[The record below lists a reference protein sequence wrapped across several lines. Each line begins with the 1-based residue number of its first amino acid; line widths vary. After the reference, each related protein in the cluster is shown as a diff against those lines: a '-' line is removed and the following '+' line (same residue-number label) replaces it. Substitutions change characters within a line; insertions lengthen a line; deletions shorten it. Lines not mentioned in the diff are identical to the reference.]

1 MFAYSA
7 DQIRAA
13 EKALMAHEVAD
24 DEMMK
29 LAAAAVADTAL
40 DMLRAQSRRTPAHQ
54 ETPKQATGGR
64 DMQAPGAADVV
75 VAVGP
80 GGNGGD
86 GLFAATHLL
95 LAGYRVQAVPVSTRA
110 DGTPKVHPAAWQ
122 AFRAAGG
129 EQVSARELVAAA
141 KTAAA
146 ATTPGAATAPGPAT
160 APALI
165 IDAIAGL
172 SAGRGLS
179 GEIAEFFSAQR
190 RAGTDVLAIDVPTGV
205 HCDTGAT
212 APEITAAETT
222 AREATSTAASANQ
235 DAATCERRPGDSYV
249 RATVTISFGAGRLA
263 HAATPA
269 CGKVVIADLQLPQG
283 PRSFAEELAHQNSAE
298 SKVTEN
304 TNAGASSSNSTST
317 GFEQGTVEF
326 FQVPA
331 IATKVRASAS
341 GSAAEPPQAPG
352 APEFQHGTVGVG
364 SGPGNLEPQPAG
376 DKYSSGVVGLC
387 AGSAAYPGAGI
398 LSAAGAIAATPSMVR
413 VLGPAELTRDVVRV
427 HPEAVTHTSVHTAGR
442 VQALVVGPGRG
453 TDISAALELEYALRG
468 TQPLVL
474 DADAI
479 TLLAASAQLR
489 ELLRDRAGASPVL
502 LTPHDGEFQRLA
514 DSLPAPDQEAMTGS
528 TSGSSATTD
537 RLRTTRAL
545 AAQLNAWVL
554 RKGRI
559 TLIASPD
566 GRLVSVNTGS
576 SWAATPGSGDV
587 LSGILGAFLAEW
599 NAPAATPETKHNEE
613 AAQSGLADVFRR
625 AVVVHSWAAQLAAQT
640 EFGMAPTS
648 ASAIATAIPRALAY
662 FSRQ

>member
-13 EKALMAHEVAD
+13 EKALLAHEVAD

-40 DMLRAQSRRTPAHQ
+40 DMLRAQSSD
-54 ETPKQATGGR
+54 KV
-64 DMQAPGAADVV
+64 VV
-75 VAVGP
+75 VAGP

-95 LAGYRVQAVPVSTRA
+95 LAGYRVHAVPIATLA
-110 DGTPKVHPAAWQ
+110 DGSPKVHEAAWH

-129 EQVSARELVAAA
+129 EQLGTGELAELADSAQ
-141 KTAAA
+141 
-146 ATTPGAATAPGPAT
+146 

-172 SAGRGLS
+172 SAGRGLD
-179 GEIAEFFSAQR
+179 GAIAEFFHAQR
-190 RAGTDVLAIDVPTGV
+190 RLGTDALAVDVPTGV
-205 HCDTGAT
+205 HCDTGDT
-212 APEITAAETT
+212 APETA
-222 AREATSTAASANQ
+222 AREAPSTAANTDQ
-235 DAATCERRPGDSYV
+235 DAAPCERLPGDSYV

-263 HAATPA
+263 HAVAPA
-269 CGKVVIADLQLPQG
+269 CGKVVIADLRLPQG
-283 PRSFAEELAHQNSAE
+283 PRSFAEELAHQHCADINNAKHSSA
-298 SKVTEN
+298 S
-304 TNAGASSSNSTST
+304 ASS
-317 GFEQGTVEF
+317 EQGTVEF
-326 FQVPA
+326 FQVPT
-331 IATKVRASAS
+331 IATKAQASAS
-341 GSAAEPPQAPG
+341 GSTPESPQPPEL
-352 APEFQHGTVGVG
+352 PEFQHGTAGVG

-413 VLGPAELTRDVVRV
+413 VLGPAELTRDVVRA
-427 HPEAVTHTSVHTAGR
+427 HPEAVTHTSVRTAGR

-468 TQPLVL
+468 AQPLVL

-489 ELLRDRAGASPVL
+489 ELLRDRVSASPVL

-514 DSLPAPDQEAMTGS
+514 DALH
-528 TSGSSATTD
+528 TSDHDATTAIANGADDATD
-537 RLRTTRAL
+537 RLRETRNL

-587 LSGILGAFLAEW
+587 LSGILGAFLAQW
-599 NAPAATPETKHNEE
+599 SAQRSVPGNAPEVAADTEQNSAT
-613 AAQSGLADVFRR
+613 AAARAGLADVFRR

>member
-13 EKALMAHEVAD
+13 EKALLAHEVAD

-54 ETPKQATGGR
+54 ETPKQTTGGR
-64 DMQAPGAADVV
+64 DMQAPWAADVV

-179 GEIAEFFSAQR
+179 GELAEFFSAQR

-212 APEITAAETT
+212 APEITAAET
-222 AREATSTAASANQ
+222 SISQ
-235 DAATCERRPGDSYV
+235 PGDSYV
-249 RATVTISFGAGRLA
+249 HATVTISFGAGRLA

-298 SKVTEN
+298 N
-304 TNAGASSSNSTST
+304 TSS
-317 GFEQGTVEF
+317 GFKQGTVEF

-331 IATKVRASAS
+331 IATKARASAS
-341 GSAAEPPQAPG
+341 GSATEPPQAPG
-352 APEFQHGTVGVG
+352 MPEFQHRTVGVG

-413 VLGPAELTRDVVRV
+413 VLGPAELTRDVVRA
-427 HPEAVTHTSVHTAGR
+427 HPEAVTHTSVRTAGR

-489 ELLRDRAGASPVL
+489 KLLRDRANTSPVL

-514 DSLPAPDQEAMTGS
+514 DALQ
-528 TSGSSATTD
+528 TSNQDATTTSANGANGADDATD

-599 NAPAATPETKHNEE
+599 NAPAAKHNEE

>member
-13 EKALMAHEVAD
+13 EKALLAHEVAD

-54 ETPKQATGGR
+54 ETAKQATGGR
-64 DMQAPGAADVV
+64 DMQAPGTADVV

-95 LAGYRVQAVPVSTRA
+95 LAGYRVQAVPVATRA
-110 DGTPKVHPAAWQ
+110 DGSPKVHSAAWQ
-122 AFRAAGG
+122 AFCAAGG
-129 EQVSARELVAAA
+129 EQVSASELAASA
-141 KTAAA
+141 QS
-146 ATTPGAATAPGPAT
+146 
-160 APALI
+160 PALI

-172 SAGRGLS
+172 SAGRGLD
-179 GEIAEFFSAQR
+179 GELAEFFSAQR
-190 RAGTDVLAIDVPTGV
+190 RAGTEVLAIDVPTGV
-205 HCDTGAT
+205 HCDAGAT
-212 APEITAAETT
+212 APETT
-222 AREATSTAASANQ
+222 APETPSTDESTDQGAP
-235 DAATCERRPGDSYV
+235 TGERRPGDSYV

-263 HAATPA
+263 HAVAPA
-269 CGKVVIADLQLPQG
+269 CGKVVIADLRLPQG
-283 PRSFAEELAHQNSAE
+283 PRSFAEELAHQHCADINNGENSSA
-298 SKVTEN
+298 
-304 TNAGASSSNSTST
+304 STSS
-317 GFEQGTVEF
+317 EQGSVEF
-326 FQVPA
+326 FQVPT
-331 IATKVRASAS
+331 IATKTQASAS
-341 GSAAEPPQAPG
+341 GSAPE
-352 APEFQHGTVGVG
+352 PEFQHGTVGVG

-413 VLGPAELTRDVVRV
+413 VLGPAELTRDVVRA
-427 HPEAVTHTSVHTAGR
+427 HPEAVTHTSVRTAGR

-489 ELLRDRAGASPVL
+489 KLLRDRASTSPVL

-514 DSLPAPDQEAMTGS
+514 DVLPAPDQDASTDDATTASTAG
-528 TSGSSATTD
+528 TSGFSGTID
-537 RLRTTRAL
+537 RLHTTRAL

-599 NAPAATPETKHNEE
+599 NAPAAAPETKHNE
-613 AAQSGLADVFRR
+613 AAQAGLADVFRR

-648 ASAIATAIPRALAY
+648 ASAIATTIPRALAY
-662 FSRQ
+662 FSRK

>member
-13 EKALMAHEVAD
+13 EKALLAHEVAD

-40 DMLRAQSRRTPAHQ
+40 DMLRAQSSD
-54 ETPKQATGGR
+54 KV
-64 DMQAPGAADVV
+64 VV
-75 VAVGP
+75 VAGP

-95 LAGYRVQAVPVSTRA
+95 LAGYRVHAVPVATLA
-110 DGTPKVHPAAWQ
+110 DGSPKVHEPAWQ
-122 AFRAAGG
+122 AFHAAGG
-129 EQVSARELVAAA
+129 ELLGTGELAGLADSAQ
-141 KTAAA
+141 
-146 ATTPGAATAPGPAT
+146 

-172 SAGRGLS
+172 SAGRGLD
-179 GEIAEFFSAQR
+179 GAIAEFFHAQR
-190 RAGTDVLAIDVPTGV
+190 RLGTDALAVDVPTGV
-205 HCDTGAT
+205 HCDTGET
-212 APEITAAETT
+212 APETA
-222 AREATSTAASANQ
+222 AREAPSTAAGTDQ
-235 DAATCERRPGDSYV
+235 DAAPCERQPGDSYV

-283 PRSFAEELAHQNSAE
+283 PRSFAEELAHQNPIGQSAAIAHE
-298 SKVTEN
+298 DDEHGEDERGEDEHHVT
-304 TNAGASSSNSTST
+304 
-317 GFEQGTVEF
+317 EF

-331 IATKVRASAS
+331 IATQTQIQARASAS
-341 GSAAEPPQAPG
+341 ESATEPPQAPG
-352 APEFQHGTVGVG
+352 VPEFQHAAVGVG

-376 DKYSSGVVGLC
+376 DKYSSGVVGVC
-387 AGSAAYPGAGI
+387 AGSAAYPGASI
-398 LSAAGAIAATPSMVR
+398 LATAGAIAATPSMVR
-413 VLGPAELTRDVVRV
+413 VLGPAELTRDVVRA
-427 HPEAVTHTSVHTAGR
+427 HPEAVTHASVHTAGR
-442 VQALVVGPGRG
+442 VQALVVAPGRG
-453 TDISAALELEYALRG
+453 TDISAALELEHALRG
-468 TQPLVL
+468 SQPLVL

-489 ELLRDRAGASPVL
+489 ELLRDRASTSPVL

-514 DSLPAPDQEAMTGS
+514 DALSAPDQDGS
-528 TSGSSATTD
+528 ANDATD
-537 RLRTTRAL
+537 RLRTTRNL
-545 AAQLNAWVL
+545 AAQLNTWIL

-559 TLIASPD
+559 TLIASPS
-566 GRLVSVNTGS
+566 GHVVSVNTGS

-599 NAPAATPETKHNEE
+599 NAPAAAPEAKHNEE
-613 AAQSGLADVFRR
+613 AAQSDLADVFRR

>member
-13 EKALMAHEVAD
+13 EKALLAHEVAD

-40 DMLRAQSRRTPAHQ
+40 DMLRAQSRRTPEHQ
-54 ETPKQATGGR
+54 KTAKQTTGGR
-64 DMQAPGAADVV
+64 DMQAPGTADVV

-95 LAGYRVQAVPVSTRA
+95 LAGYRVQAVPVATRA
-110 DGTPKVHPAAWQ
+110 DGSPKVHSAAWQ
-122 AFRAAGG
+122 AFCAAGG

-146 ATTPGAATAPGPAT
+146 ATTPGAVTAPGAAT

-179 GEIAEFFSAQR
+179 GELAEFFSAQR

-205 HCDTGAT
+205 HCDTGST
-212 APEITAAETT
+212 APEAPAG
-222 AREATSTAASANQ
+222 
-235 DAATCERRPGDSYV
+235 ERRSGDSYV

-283 PRSFAEELAHQNSAE
+283 PRSFAEELAHQNSADQNSAKSE
-298 SKVTEN
+298 VTEN
-304 TNAGASSSNSTST
+304 TSAGASSSTGTSTS
-317 GFEQGTVEF
+317 FKQGTVEF

-331 IATKVRASAS
+331 IVTKAQASAS
-341 GSAAEPPQAPG
+341 GSTPESPQAPG
-352 APEFQHGTVGVG
+352 VPEFQHGTVGVG

-413 VLGPAELTRDVVRV
+413 VLGPAELTRDVVRA
-427 HPEAVTHTSVHTAGR
+427 HPEAVTHTSVRTAGR

-468 TQPLVL
+468 AQPLVL

-489 ELLRDRAGASPVL
+489 ELLRDRASTSPVL

-514 DSLPAPDQEAMTGS
+514 DALPAPDQDASTDDATMASTAD
-528 TSGSSATTD
+528 TSGFSGTTD
-537 RLRTTRAL
+537 RLHTTRAL

-599 NAPAATPETKHNEE
+599 NAPAAAPETKHNE
-613 AAQSGLADVFRR
+613 AAQADLADVFRR

>member
-13 EKALMAHEVAD
+13 EKALLAHEVAD

-29 LAAAAVADTAL
+29 LAAAVADTAL
-40 DMLRAQSRRTPAHQ
+40 DMLRAQSSD
-54 ETPKQATGGR
+54 KV
-64 DMQAPGAADVV
+64 VV
-75 VAVGP
+75 VAGP

-95 LAGYRVQAVPVSTRA
+95 LAGYRVHAVPIATLA
-110 DGTPKVHPAAWQ
+110 DGSPKVHEAAWH

-129 EQVSARELVAAA
+129 EQLGTGELAELADSAQ
-141 KTAAA
+141 
-146 ATTPGAATAPGPAT
+146 

-172 SAGRGLS
+172 SAGRGLD
-179 GEIAEFFSAQR
+179 GAIAEFFHAQR
-190 RAGTDVLAIDVPTGV
+190 RLGTDVLAVDVPTGV
-205 HCDTGAT
+205 HCDTGDT
-212 APEITAAETT
+212 APETA
-222 AREATSTAASANQ
+222 AREAPSTAANTDQ
-235 DAATCERRPGDSYV
+235 DAAPCERQPGDSYV

-263 HAATPA
+263 HAATPV

-283 PRSFAEELAHQNSAE
+283 PRSFAEELAHQNPIGQSAAIAHE
-298 SKVTEN
+298 DDEHGEDERGEDEHHVT
-304 TNAGASSSNSTST
+304 
-317 GFEQGTVEF
+317 EF

-331 IATKVRASAS
+331 IATRTQIQTRASAS
-341 GSAAEPPQAPG
+341 ESATESPQAPEL
-352 APEFQHGTVGVG
+352 PEFQHATVGVG

-398 LSAAGAIAATPSMVR
+398 LATAGAIAATPSMVR
-413 VLGPAELTRDVVRV
+413 VIGPAELTRDVVRA
-427 HPEAVTHTSVHTAGR
+427 HPEAVTHDSVRTAGR

-453 TDISAALELEYALRG
+453 TDISAALELEHALRG
-468 TQPLVL
+468 SQPLVL

-489 ELLRDRAGASPVL
+489 ELLRDRASTSPVL

-514 DSLPAPDQEAMTGS
+514 DALH
-528 TSGSSATTD
+528 TSDHDATTASANGADGADDATD
-537 RLRTTRAL
+537 RLRETRNL
-545 AAQLNAWVL
+545 AAQLNAWIL

-559 TLIASPD
+559 TLIASPS
-566 GRLVSVNTGS
+566 GHVVSVNTGS

-599 NAPAATPETKHNEE
+599 NAQWSAPGNAPEVAADTEQNSAT
-613 AAQSGLADVFRR
+613 AAARAGLADVFRR

>member
-13 EKALMAHEVAD
+13 EKALLAHEVAD

-54 ETPKQATGGR
+54 ETANQTTGGR
-64 DMQAPGAADVV
+64 DMQAPGTADVV

-95 LAGYRVQAVPVSTRA
+95 LAGYRVQAVPVATRA
-110 DGTPKVHPAAWQ
+110 DGSPKVHSAAWQ
-122 AFRAAGG
+122 AFCAAGG

-141 KTAAA
+141 KAAAA
-146 ATTPGAATAPGPAT
+146 ATTPGAVTAPGAAT

-172 SAGRGLS
+172 SAGRGLD
-179 GEIAEFFSAQR
+179 GELAEFFSAQR

-212 APEITAAETT
+212 APEAPAG
-222 AREATSTAASANQ
+222 
-235 DAATCERRPGDSYV
+235 ERRSGDSYV

-283 PRSFAEELAHQNSAE
+283 PRTFAEELAHQRCANQNSAK

-304 TNAGASSSNSTST
+304 TSTGASSK
-317 GFEQGTVEF
+317 QGTVEF

-331 IATKVRASAS
+331 IATKAPASAS
-341 GSAAEPPQAPG
+341 GSTPESPQTPG
-352 APEFQHGTVGVG
+352 VPEFQHGTVGVG

-413 VLGPAELTRDVVRV
+413 VLGPAELTRDVVRA
-427 HPEAVTHTSVHTAGR
+427 HPEAVTHTSVRTAGR

-468 TQPLVL
+468 AQPLVL

-489 ELLRDRAGASPVL
+489 ELLRDRASTSPVL

-514 DSLPAPDQEAMTGS
+514 DSLSASDQDASTDDATTASTAGISGS
-528 TSGSSATTD
+528 TDATD

-599 NAPAATPETKHNEE
+599 NAPAAAPETKHNE
-613 AAQSGLADVFRR
+613 ATQADLADVFRR

>member
-13 EKALMAHEVAD
+13 EKALLAHEVAD

-40 DMLRAQSRRTPAHQ
+40 DMLRAQSSD
-54 ETPKQATGGR
+54 KV
-64 DMQAPGAADVV
+64 VV
-75 VAVGP
+75 VAGP

-95 LAGYRVQAVPVSTRA
+95 LAGYRVHAVPVATLA
-110 DGTPKVHPAAWQ
+110 DGSPKVHEPAWQ

-129 EQVSARELVAAA
+129 ELLGTGELAGLADSAQ
-141 KTAAA
+141 
-146 ATTPGAATAPGPAT
+146 

-172 SAGRGLS
+172 SSGRGLD
-179 GEIAEFFSAQR
+179 GAIAEFFHAQR
-190 RAGTDVLAIDVPTGV
+190 RLGTDVLAVDVPTGV
-205 HCDTGAT
+205 HCDTGET
-212 APEITAAETT
+212 APETA
-222 AREATSTAASANQ
+222 AREAPFTAAGTDQ
-235 DAATCERRPGDSYV
+235 DAAPCERQPGDSYV
-249 RATVTISFGAGRLA
+249 RSTVTISFGAGRLA
-263 HAATPA
+263 HAATPV

-283 PRSFAEELAHQNSAE
+283 PRSFAEELAHQYPIGQTAAIAHE
-298 SKVTEN
+298 DGEHGEDEHHVT
-304 TNAGASSSNSTST
+304 
-317 GFEQGTVEF
+317 EF

-331 IATKVRASAS
+331 LATRTQIQSWASAS
-341 GSAAEPPQAPG
+341 GSATAPPQQPEL
-352 APEFQHGTVGVG
+352 PEFQHGTVGVG

-413 VLGPAELTRDVVRV
+413 VLGPAELTRDVVRA
-427 HPEAVTHTSVHTAGR
+427 HPEAVTHTSVRTAGR

-489 ELLRDRAGASPVL
+489 ELLRDRASTSPVL

-514 DSLPAPDQEAMTGS
+514 DALPAPDQDTSTDDATTASTAGVSGS
-528 TSGSSATTD
+528 TDTTD

-599 NAPAATPETKHNEE
+599 NAPAAAPETKHNE
-613 AAQSGLADVFRR
+613 AAQADLADVFRR

>member
-13 EKALMAHEVAD
+13 EKALLAHEVAD

-40 DMLRAQSRRTPAHQ
+40 DMLRAQSSD
-54 ETPKQATGGR
+54 KV
-64 DMQAPGAADVV
+64 VV
-75 VAVGP
+75 VAGP

-95 LAGYRVQAVPVSTRA
+95 LAGYRVHAVPVATLA
-110 DGTPKVHPAAWQ
+110 DGSPKVHEAAWQ

-129 EQVSARELVAAA
+129 ELLGTGELAELADSAQ
-141 KTAAA
+141 
-146 ATTPGAATAPGPAT
+146 

-172 SAGRGLS
+172 SAGRGLD
-179 GEIAEFFSAQR
+179 GAIAEFFHAQR
-190 RAGTDVLAIDVPTGV
+190 RLGTDVLAVDVPTGV
-205 HCDTGAT
+205 HCDTGEI
-212 APEITAAETT
+212 APETA
-222 AREATSTAASANQ
+222 AREAPSTAAGTDQ
-235 DAATCERRPGDSYV
+235 DAAPCERQPGDSYV

-263 HAATPA
+263 HAATPV

-283 PRSFAEELAHQNSAE
+283 PRSFAEELAHQNPIGQSAATAHE
-298 SKVTEN
+298 DGEHGEDEHHVTE
-304 TNAGASSSNSTST
+304 
-317 GFEQGTVEF
+317 FL
-326 FQVPA
+326 QVPA
-331 IATKVRASAS
+331 IATRTQIQARASAS
-341 GSAAEPPQAPG
+341 GSATAPPQAPEL
-352 APEFQHGTVGVG
+352 PEFQHATVDVG
-364 SGPGNLEPQPAG
+364 SGPGNLEPQPTG
-376 DKYSSGVVGLC
+376 DKYSSGVVGVC

-398 LSAAGAIAATPSMVR
+398 LSAAGAVAATPSMVR
-413 VLGPAELTRDVVRV
+413 VLGPAELTRDVVRA
-427 HPEAVTHTSVHTAGR
+427 HPEAVTHDSVRTAGR

-453 TDISAALELEYALRG
+453 TDISAALELEHALRG
-468 TQPLVL
+468 SQPLVL

-489 ELLRDRAGASPVL
+489 ELLRDRASASPVL

-514 DSLPAPDQEAMTGS
+514 DALH
-528 TSGSSATTD
+528 TSDHDATTASANGADDATD
-537 RLRTTRAL
+537 RLRETRNL
-545 AAQLNAWVL
+545 AAQLNAWIL

-559 TLIASPD
+559 TLIASPS
-566 GRLVSVNTGS
+566 GHVVSVNTGS

-599 NAPAATPETKHNEE
+599 NAPAAAPEAKHNEE
-613 AAQSGLADVFRR
+613 AAQSDLADVFRR

>member
-13 EKALMAHEVAD
+13 EKALLAHEVAD

-40 DMLRAQSRRTPAHQ
+40 DMLRAQSSD
-54 ETPKQATGGR
+54 KV
-64 DMQAPGAADVV
+64 VV
-75 VAVGP
+75 VAGP

-95 LAGYRVQAVPVSTRA
+95 LAGYRVHAVPVATLA
-110 DGTPKVHPAAWQ
+110 DGSPKVHEPAWQ

-129 EQVSARELVAAA
+129 ELLGTGELAGLADSAQ
-141 KTAAA
+141 
-146 ATTPGAATAPGPAT
+146 

-172 SAGRGLS
+172 SAGRGLD
-179 GEIAEFFSAQR
+179 GAIAEFFHAQR
-190 RAGTDVLAIDVPTGV
+190 RLGTDVLAVDVPTGV
-205 HCDTGAT
+205 HCVTGET
-212 APEITAAETT
+212 APETA
-222 AREATSTAASANQ
+222 AREATSTAANTDQ
-235 DAATCERRPGDSYV
+235 DAAPCERQPGDSYV

-263 HAATPA
+263 HAATPS

-298 SKVTEN
+298 N
-304 TNAGASSSNSTST
+304 TGT
-317 GFEQGTVEF
+317 GFKQGTVEF

-331 IATKVRASAS
+331 IATKAWASAS
-341 GSAAEPPQAPG
+341 GSTPESPQAPG
-352 APEFQHGTVGVG
+352 VPEFQRGTVGVG
-364 SGPGNLEPQPAG
+364 SGPGNLEPKLAG

-413 VLGPAELTRDVVRV
+413 VLGPAELTRDVVRA
-427 HPEAVTHTSVHTAGR
+427 HPEAVTHTSVRTAGR

-468 TQPLVL
+468 SEPLVL

-489 ELLRDRAGASPVL
+489 ELLRDRASASPVL

-514 DSLPAPDQEAMTGS
+514 DALSAPDQDGS
-528 TSGSSATTD
+528 ANDATTASTAGVSGSSDATD

-599 NAPAATPETKHNEE
+599 NAPAAVPKTKHNE
-613 AAQSGLADVFRR
+613 AGQTDLADVFRR

-662 FSRQ
+662 FSSQ

>member
-13 EKALMAHEVAD
+13 EKALLAHEVAD

-40 DMLRAQSRRTPAHQ
+40 DMLRAQSSD
-54 ETPKQATGGR
+54 KV
-64 DMQAPGAADVV
+64 VV
-75 VAVGP
+75 VAGP

-95 LAGYRVQAVPVSTRA
+95 LAGYRVHAVPVATLA
-110 DGTPKVHPAAWQ
+110 DGSPKVHEPAWQ
-122 AFRAAGG
+122 AFHAAGG
-129 EQVSARELVAAA
+129 ELLGTGELAGLADSAQ
-141 KTAAA
+141 
-146 ATTPGAATAPGPAT
+146 

-172 SAGRGLS
+172 SAGRGLD
-179 GEIAEFFSAQR
+179 GAIAEFFHAQR
-190 RAGTDVLAIDVPTGV
+190 RLGTDVLAVDVPTGV
-205 HCDTGAT
+205 HCDTG
-212 APEITAAETT
+212 ET
-222 AREATSTAASANQ
+222 AREAASREAPSTAAGTDQ
-235 DAATCERRPGDSYV
+235 DAAPCERQPGDSYV

-269 CGKVVIADLQLPQG
+269 CGKVVIADLQLPNG
-283 PRSFAEELAHQNSAE
+283 PRSFAEELAHQNPIGQTDAIAHE
-298 SKVTEN
+298 DGEHGEDEHGEDEHHVT
-304 TNAGASSSNSTST
+304 
-317 GFEQGTVEF
+317 EF

-331 IATKVRASAS
+331 LATRTQIQARASAS
-341 GSAAEPPQAPG
+341 ESATESPQAPEL
-352 APEFQHGTVGVG
+352 PEFQHATVGVG
-364 SGPGNLEPQPAG
+364 SGPGNLEPQPTG
-376 DKYSSGVVGLC
+376 DKYSSGVVGVC
-387 AGSAAYPGAGI
+387 AGSAAYPGASI
-398 LSAAGAIAATPSMVR
+398 LATAGAIAATPSMVR
-413 VLGPAELTRDVVRV
+413 VLGPAELTRDVVRA
-427 HPEAVTHTSVHTAGR
+427 HPEAVTHASVRTAGR

-453 TDISAALELEYALRG
+453 TDISAALELEHALRG

-489 ELLRDRAGASPVL
+489 ELLRDRASASPVL

-514 DSLPAPDQEAMTGS
+514 DALSAPDQDGS
-528 TSGSSATTD
+528 ANDATD

-599 NAPAATPETKHNEE
+599 NAPAAAPEAKHNE
-613 AAQSGLADVFRR
+613 AAQAGLADVFRR
-625 AVVVHSWAAQLAAQT
+625 AVVMHSWAAQLAAQT

>member
-13 EKALMAHEVAD
+13 EKALLAHEVAD

-40 DMLRAQSRRTPAHQ
+40 DMLRAQSSD
-54 ETPKQATGGR
+54 KV
-64 DMQAPGAADVV
+64 VV
-75 VAVGP
+75 VAGP

-95 LAGYRVQAVPVSTRA
+95 LAGYRVHAVPVATLA
-110 DGTPKVHPAAWQ
+110 DGSPKVHEPAWQ
-122 AFRAAGG
+122 AFHAAGG
-129 EQVSARELVAAA
+129 ELLGTGELAGLADSAQ
-141 KTAAA
+141 
-146 ATTPGAATAPGPAT
+146 

-172 SAGRGLS
+172 SAGRGLD
-179 GEIAEFFSAQR
+179 GAIAEFFHAQR
-190 RAGTDVLAIDVPTGV
+190 RLGTDVLAVDVPTGV
-205 HCDTGAT
+205 HCDTGET
-212 APEITAAETT
+212 APETA
-222 AREATSTAASANQ
+222 AREAPSTAASADQ
-235 DAATCERRPGDSYV
+235 DAATCERQPGDSYV

-263 HAATPA
+263 HAATPV

-298 SKVTEN
+298 N
-304 TNAGASSSNSTST
+304 TGT
-317 GFEQGTVEF
+317 GFKQGTVEF

-331 IATKVRASAS
+331 IATKARASAS
-341 GSAAEPPQAPG
+341 GSATEPPQAPG
-352 APEFQHGTVGVG
+352 VPEFQHGMVGVG

-387 AGSAAYPGAGI
+387 AGSAAYPGAGV

-413 VLGPAELTRDVVRV
+413 VLGPAELTRDVVRA
-427 HPEAVTHTSVHTAGR
+427 HPEAVAHSSVRTAGR

-489 ELLRDRAGASPVL
+489 ELLRDRASASPVL

-514 DSLPAPDQEAMTGS
+514 DALSAPDQDGS
-528 TSGSSATTD
+528 ANDATD

-566 GRLVSVNTGS
+566 GKLVSVNTGS

-599 NAPAATPETKHNEE
+599 NAPAAVPKTKHNE
-613 AAQSGLADVFRR
+613 AGQTDLADVFRR

>member
-13 EKALMAHEVAD
+13 EKALLAHEAAD

-40 DMLRAQSRRTPAHQ
+40 DMLRAQSSD
-54 ETPKQATGGR
+54 KV
-64 DMQAPGAADVV
+64 VV
-75 VAVGP
+75 VAGP

-95 LAGYRVQAVPVSTRA
+95 LAGYRVHAVPVATLA
-110 DGTPKVHPAAWQ
+110 DGSPKVHEPAWH

-129 EQVSARELVAAA
+129 ELLGTGELAGLADSAQ
-141 KTAAA
+141 
-146 ATTPGAATAPGPAT
+146 

-172 SAGRGLS
+172 SAGRGLD
-179 GEIAEFFSAQR
+179 GAIAEFFHAQR
-190 RAGTDVLAIDVPTGV
+190 RLGTDVLAVDVPTGV
-205 HCDTGAT
+205 HCDTGDT
-212 APEITAAETT
+212 APETA
-222 AREATSTAASANQ
+222 AREATSTAANTDQ
-235 DAATCERRPGDSYV
+235 DAAPCERQPGDSYV

-269 CGKVVIADLQLPQG
+269 CGKVVIADLQLPNG
-283 PRSFAEELAHQNSAE
+283 PRSFAEELSHQNPIGQSAAIAHE
-298 SKVTEN
+298 DGEHGEDEHGEDEHHVT
-304 TNAGASSSNSTST
+304 
-317 GFEQGTVEF
+317 EF

-331 IATKVRASAS
+331 LATRTQIQARASAS
-341 GSAAEPPQAPG
+341 ESATEPPQAPEL
-352 APEFQHGTVGVG
+352 PEFQHAAVGVG
-364 SGPGNLEPQPAG
+364 SGPGNLEPQPTG
-376 DKYSSGVVGLC
+376 DKYSSGVVGVC
-387 AGSAAYPGAGI
+387 AGSAAYPGASS
-398 LSAAGAIAATPSMVR
+398 LATAGAIAATPSMVR
-413 VLGPAELTRDVVRV
+413 VIGPAEITRDVVRA
-427 HPEAVTHTSVHTAGR
+427 HPEAVTHDSVRTAGR

-489 ELLRDRAGASPVL
+489 KLLRDRASTSPVL
-502 LTPHDGEFQRLA
+502 LTPHDGEFQRLVDA
-514 DSLPAPDQEAMTGS
+514 LH
-528 TSGSSATTD
+528 TSDHGATTSSANGADDATD
-537 RLRTTRAL
+537 RLRETRNL
-545 AAQLNAWVL
+545 AAQLNAWIL

-587 LSGILGAFLAEW
+587 LSGILGAFLAQW
-599 NAPAATPETKHNEE
+599 NAPAAVPKTKHNE
-613 AAQSGLADVFRR
+613 AAQTDLADVFRR

>member
-13 EKALMAHEVAD
+13 EKALLAHEVAD

-54 ETPKQATGGR
+54 ETAKQATGGR
-64 DMQAPGAADVV
+64 DMQAPGTADVV

-95 LAGYRVQAVPVSTRA
+95 LAGYRVHAVPVATRA
-110 DGTPKVHPAAWQ
+110 DGSPKVHEAAWQ

-129 EQVSARELVAAA
+129 ELLGTGELAGLADSAQ
-141 KTAAA
+141 
-146 ATTPGAATAPGPAT
+146 

-172 SAGRGLS
+172 SAGRGLD
-179 GEIAEFFSAQR
+179 GAIAEFFHAQR
-190 RAGTDVLAIDVPTGV
+190 RLGTDVLAVDVPTGV
-205 HCDTGAT
+205 HCDTGDT
-212 APEITAAETT
+212 APETA
-222 AREATSTAASANQ
+222 AREATSTAASTDQ
-235 DAATCERRPGDSYV
+235 DAAPCERQPGDSYV

-263 HAATPA
+263 HAATPV

-283 PRSFAEELAHQNSAE
+283 PRSFAEELAHQNPIGQSAAIAHE
-298 SKVTEN
+298 DGEHGEDERHVT
-304 TNAGASSSNSTST
+304 
-317 GFEQGTVEF
+317 EF

-331 IATKVRASAS
+331 LATRTQIQARASAS
-341 GSAAEPPQAPG
+341 GSATAPPQQPEL
-352 APEFQHGTVGVG
+352 PEFQHATVGVG
-364 SGPGNLEPQPAG
+364 SGPGNLEPQPTG
-376 DKYSSGVVGLC
+376 DKYSSGVVGVC
-387 AGSAAYPGAGI
+387 AGSKSYPGAGI
-398 LSAAGAIAATPSMVR
+398 LATAGAIAATPSMVR
-413 VLGPAELTRDVVRV
+413 VLGPAELTRDVVRA
-427 HPEAVTHTSVHTAGR
+427 HPEAVTHTSVRTAGR

-468 TQPLVL
+468 AQPLVL

-479 TLLAASAQLR
+479 TLLTASAQLR
-489 ELLRDRAGASPVL
+489 ELLRDRASTSPVL

-514 DSLPAPDQEAMTGS
+514 DALPAPDQDVSTDDATTASTAG
-528 TSGSSATTD
+528 TSGFSGTTD

-599 NAPAATPETKHNEE
+599 NAPAAAPETKHDE
-613 AAQSGLADVFRR
+613 AAQADLADVFRR

-662 FSRQ
+662 FSSQ

>member
-13 EKALMAHEVAD
+13 EKALLAHEVAD

-29 LAAAAVADTAL
+29 LAAAAVADTGL
-40 DMLRAQSRRTPAHQ
+40 DMLRAQSSD
-54 ETPKQATGGR
+54 KV
-64 DMQAPGAADVV
+64 VV
-75 VAVGP
+75 VAGP

-95 LAGYRVQAVPVSTRA
+95 LAGYRVHAVPVATLA
-110 DGTPKVHPAAWQ
+110 DGSPKVHPAAWQ

-129 EQVSARELVAAA
+129 ELLGTGELARLADSAQ
-141 KTAAA
+141 
-146 ATTPGAATAPGPAT
+146 

-172 SAGRGLS
+172 SAGRGLD
-179 GEIAEFFSAQR
+179 GAIAEFFHAQR
-190 RAGTDVLAIDVPTGV
+190 RLGTDVLAVDVPTGV
-205 HCDTGAT
+205 HCDTGET
-212 APEITAAETT
+212 APETA
-222 AREATSTAASANQ
+222 AREATSTAANTDQ
-235 DAATCERRPGDSYV
+235 DAAPCERQPGDSYV

-263 HAATPA
+263 HAATPV

-283 PRSFAEELAHQNSAE
+283 PRSFAEELAHQNPIGQSAAIAHE
-298 SKVTEN
+298 DGEHGEDERGEDEHHIT
-304 TNAGASSSNSTST
+304 
-317 GFEQGTVEF
+317 EF

-331 IATKVRASAS
+331 IATRTQIQSWASAN
-341 GSAAEPPQAPG
+341 GSATAPPQQPEL
-352 APEFQHGTVGVG
+352 PEFQHGTVGVG
-364 SGPGNLEPQPAG
+364 SGPGNLEPKPAG

-387 AGSAAYPGAGI
+387 AGSAAYPGAGV

-413 VLGPAELTRDVVRV
+413 VLGPAELTRDVVRA
-427 HPEAVTHTSVHTAGR
+427 HPEAVAHSSVRTAGR

-489 ELLRDRAGASPVL
+489 ELLRDRASASPVL

-514 DSLPAPDQEAMTGS
+514 DALH
-528 TSGSSATTD
+528 TSDHDATTASANGADGATD
-537 RLRTTRAL
+537 RLRETRNL
-545 AAQLNAWVL
+545 AAQLNAWIL

-566 GRLVSVNTGS
+566 GKLVSVNTGS

-599 NAPAATPETKHNEE
+599 NAPAAAPETKHNS
-613 AAQSGLADVFRR
+613 AAQVDLADVFRR

-662 FSRQ
+662 FSSQ

>member
-13 EKALMAHEVAD
+13 EKALLAHEVAD

-40 DMLRAQSRRTPAHQ
+40 DMLRAQSSD
-54 ETPKQATGGR
+54 KV
-64 DMQAPGAADVV
+64 VV
-75 VAVGP
+75 VAGP

-95 LAGYRVQAVPVSTRA
+95 LAGYRVHAVPVATLA
-110 DGTPKVHPAAWQ
+110 DGSPKVHEPAWQ

-129 EQVSARELVAAA
+129 ELLGTGELAGLADSAQ
-141 KTAAA
+141 
-146 ATTPGAATAPGPAT
+146 

-172 SAGRGLS
+172 SAGRGLD
-179 GEIAEFFSAQR
+179 GAIAEFFHAQR
-190 RAGTDVLAIDVPTGV
+190 RLGTDVLAVDVPTGV
-205 HCDTGAT
+205 HCDTGDT
-212 APEITAAETT
+212 APETA
-222 AREATSTAASANQ
+222 AREATSTAANTDQ
-235 DAATCERRPGDSYV
+235 DAAPCERQPGDSYV

-263 HAATPA
+263 HAATPV

-283 PRSFAEELAHQNSAE
+283 PRSFAEELAHQNPIGQSAAIAHE
-298 SKVTEN
+298 DGEHGEDEHGEDEHHVT
-304 TNAGASSSNSTST
+304 
-317 GFEQGTVEF
+317 EF

-331 IATKVRASAS
+331 IATRTQIQSRASAS
-341 GSAAEPPQAPG
+341 GSATAPPQQPEL
-352 APEFQHGTVGVG
+352 PEFQHGTVGVG

-413 VLGPAELTRDVVRV
+413 VLGPAELTRDVVRA
-427 HPEAVTHTSVHTAGR
+427 HPEAVTHASVRTAGR
-442 VQALVVGPGRG
+442 VQAMVVGPGRG

-479 TLLAASAQLR
+479 TLLAVSAQLR
-489 ELLRDRAGASPVL
+489 ELLRDRASASPVL

-514 DSLPAPDQEAMTGS
+514 DSLPTPDQGAMTGG
-528 TSGSSATTD
+528 TSGSSAATD

-599 NAPAATPETKHNEE
+599 NAPAAAPETKH
-613 AAQSGLADVFRR
+613 ARPAQADLADVFRR
-625 AVVVHSWAAQLAAQT
+625 AVVVHSWAAQCAAQT

>member
-13 EKALMAHEVAD
+13 EKALLAHEVAD

-40 DMLRAQSRRTPAHQ
+40 DMLRAQSSD
-54 ETPKQATGGR
+54 KV
-64 DMQAPGAADVV
+64 VV
-75 VAVGP
+75 VAGP

-95 LAGYRVQAVPVSTRA
+95 LAGYRVHAVPVATLA
-110 DGTPKVHPAAWQ
+110 DGSPKVHEPAWQ

-129 EQVSARELVAAA
+129 ELLGTGELAGLADSAQ
-141 KTAAA
+141 
-146 ATTPGAATAPGPAT
+146 

-172 SAGRGLS
+172 SAGRGLD
-179 GEIAEFFSAQR
+179 GAIAEFFHAQWR
-190 RAGTDVLAIDVPTGV
+190 LGTDVLAVDVPTGV
-205 HCDTGAT
+205 HCDTGET
-212 APEITAAETT
+212 APETA
-222 AREATSTAASANQ
+222 AREATSTAANTDQ
-235 DAATCERRPGDSYV
+235 DAAPCERQPGDSYV

-263 HAATPA
+263 HAATPV

-283 PRSFAEELAHQNSAE
+283 PRSFAEELAHQNPIGQSAAIAHE
-298 SKVTEN
+298 DGEHGEDERGEDEHHIT
-304 TNAGASSSNSTST
+304 
-317 GFEQGTVEF
+317 EF

-331 IATKVRASAS
+331 LATQTQAQASAS
-341 GSAAEPPQAPG
+341 GSATESPQAPEL
-352 APEFQHGTVGVG
+352 PEFQHATVDVG
-364 SGPGNLEPQPAG
+364 SGPGNLEPQPTG
-376 DKYSSGVVGLC
+376 DKYSSGVVGVC

-413 VLGPAELTRDVVRV
+413 VIGPAELTRDVVRA
-427 HPEAVTHTSVHTAGR
+427 HPEAVTHTSVRTAGR

-479 TLLAASAQLR
+479 TLLASSAQLR
-489 ELLRDRAGASPVL
+489 ELLRDRVSASPVL

-514 DSLPAPDQEAMTGS
+514 DALPAPDQDA
-528 TSGSSATTD
+528 SANDATD

-599 NAPAATPETKHNEE
+599 NAPATVPETKHNE
-613 AAQSGLADVFRR
+613 AAQAGLADVFRR

>member
-13 EKALMAHEVAD
+13 EKALLAHEVAD

-40 DMLRAQSRRTPAHQ
+40 DMLRAQSSD
-54 ETPKQATGGR
+54 KV
-64 DMQAPGAADVV
+64 VV
-75 VAVGP
+75 VAGP

-95 LAGYRVQAVPVSTRA
+95 LAGYRVHAVPVATLA
-110 DGTPKVHPAAWQ
+110 DGSPKVHESAWQ

-129 EQVSARELVAAA
+129 ELLGTGELAGLADSAQ
-141 KTAAA
+141 
-146 ATTPGAATAPGPAT
+146 

-172 SAGRGLS
+172 SAGRGLD
-179 GEIAEFFSAQR
+179 GAIAEFFHAQR
-190 RAGTDVLAIDVPTGV
+190 RLGTDVLAVDVPTGV
-205 HCDTGAT
+205 HCDTGDT
-212 APEITAAETT
+212 APETA
-222 AREATSTAASANQ
+222 AREAPSTAASADQ
-235 DAATCERRPGDSYV
+235 DAATCERQPGDSYV

-298 SKVTEN
+298 N
-304 TNAGASSSNSTST
+304 TGT
-317 GFEQGTVEF
+317 GFKQGTVEF

-331 IATKVRASAS
+331 IATKAWASAS
-341 GSAAEPPQAPG
+341 GSATAPPQQPEL
-352 APEFQHGTVGVG
+352 PEFQHAAVDVG
-364 SGPGNLEPQPAG
+364 SGPGNLEPQPTG

-398 LSAAGAIAATPSMVR
+398 LATAGAIAATPSMVR
-413 VLGPAELTRDVVRV
+413 VLGPAELTRDVVRA
-427 HPEAVTHTSVHTAGR
+427 HPEAVTHASVRTAGR

-489 ELLRDRAGASPVL
+489 ELLRDRASTSPVL

-514 DSLPAPDQEAMTGS
+514 DALPAPDQEA
-528 TSGSSATTD
+528 SANDATD

-599 NAPAATPETKHNEE
+599 NAPAAAPEAEHNEE

-625 AVVVHSWAAQLAAQT
+625 AVVMHSWAAQLAAQT

>member
-13 EKALMAHEVAD
+13 EKALLAHEVAD

-40 DMLRAQSRRTPAHQ
+40 DMLRAQSSD
-54 ETPKQATGGR
+54 KV
-64 DMQAPGAADVV
+64 VV
-75 VAVGP
+75 VAGP

-95 LAGYRVQAVPVSTRA
+95 LAGYRVHAVPVATLA
-110 DGTPKVHPAAWQ
+110 DGSPKVHEPAWQ
-122 AFRAAGG
+122 AFHAAGG
-129 EQVSARELVAAA
+129 ELLGTGELAGLADSAQ
-141 KTAAA
+141 
-146 ATTPGAATAPGPAT
+146 

-172 SAGRGLS
+172 SAGRGLD
-179 GEIAEFFSAQR
+179 GAIAEFFHAQR
-190 RAGTDVLAIDVPTGV
+190 RLGTDALAVDVPTGV
-205 HCDTGAT
+205 HCDTGET
-212 APEITAAETT
+212 APETA
-222 AREATSTAASANQ
+222 AREAPSTAAGTDQ
-235 DAATCERRPGDSYV
+235 DAAPCERQPGDSYV

-283 PRSFAEELAHQNSAE
+283 PRSFAEELAHQNPIGQSAAIAHE
-298 SKVTEN
+298 DDEHGEDERGEDEHHVT
-304 TNAGASSSNSTST
+304 
-317 GFEQGTVEF
+317 EF

-331 IATKVRASAS
+331 IATQTQIQARASAS
-341 GSAAEPPQAPG
+341 ESATEPPQAPG
-352 APEFQHGTVGVG
+352 VPEFQHAAVGVG

-376 DKYSSGVVGLC
+376 DKYSSGVVGVC
-387 AGSAAYPGAGI
+387 AGSAAYPGASI
-398 LSAAGAIAATPSMVR
+398 LATAGAIAATPSMVR
-413 VLGPAELTRDVVRV
+413 VLGPAELTRDVVRA
-427 HPEAVTHTSVHTAGR
+427 HPEAVTHASVHTAGR
-442 VQALVVGPGRG
+442 GQALVVGPGRG
-453 TDISAALELEYALRG
+453 TDISAALELEHALRG
-468 TQPLVL
+468 SQPLVL

-489 ELLRDRAGASPVL
+489 ELLRDRASTSPVL

-514 DSLPAPDQEAMTGS
+514 DALSAPDQDGS
-528 TSGSSATTD
+528 ANDATD
-537 RLRTTRAL
+537 RLRTTRNL
-545 AAQLNAWVL
+545 AAQLNTWIL

-559 TLIASPD
+559 TLIASPS
-566 GRLVSVNTGS
+566 GHVVSVNTGS

-599 NAPAATPETKHNEE
+599 NAPAAAPEAKHNEE
-613 AAQSGLADVFRR
+613 AAQSDLADVFRR

>member
-13 EKALMAHEVAD
+13 EKALLAHEVAD

-40 DMLRAQSRRTPAHQ
+40 DMLRAQSSD
-54 ETPKQATGGR
+54 KV
-64 DMQAPGAADVV
+64 VV
-75 VAVGP
+75 VAGP

-95 LAGYRVQAVPVSTRA
+95 LAGYRVHAVPVATLA
-110 DGTPKVHPAAWQ
+110 DGSPKVHEPAWQ

-129 EQVSARELVAAA
+129 ELLGTGELAGLADSAQ
-141 KTAAA
+141 
-146 ATTPGAATAPGPAT
+146 

-172 SAGRGLS
+172 SAGRGLD
-179 GEIAEFFSAQR
+179 GAIAEFFHAQR
-190 RAGTDVLAIDVPTGV
+190 RLGTDVLAVDVPTGV
-205 HCDTGAT
+205 HCDTGET
-212 APEITAAETT
+212 APETA
-222 AREATSTAASANQ
+222 AREATSTAANTDQ
-235 DAATCERRPGDSYV
+235 DAAPCERQPGDSYV

-263 HAATPA
+263 HAATPS

-298 SKVTEN
+298 N
-304 TNAGASSSNSTST
+304 TGT
-317 GFEQGTVEF
+317 GFKQGTVEF

-331 IATKVRASAS
+331 IATKAWASAS
-341 GSAAEPPQAPG
+341 GSTPESPQAPG
-352 APEFQHGTVGVG
+352 VPEFQRGTVGVG
-364 SGPGNLEPQPAG
+364 SGPGNLEPKLAG

-413 VLGPAELTRDVVRV
+413 VLGPAELTRDVVRA
-427 HPEAVTHTSVHTAGR
+427 HPEAVTHTSVRTAGR

-468 TQPLVL
+468 SEPLVL

-489 ELLRDRAGASPVL
+489 ELLRDRASASPVL

-514 DSLPAPDQEAMTGS
+514 DALSAPDQDGS
-528 TSGSSATTD
+528 ANDATTASTAGVSGSSDATD

-599 NAPAATPETKHNEE
+599 NAPAAVPKTKHNE
-613 AAQSGLADVFRR
+613 AGQTDLADVFRR

-662 FSRQ
+662 FSSQ

>member
-13 EKALMAHEVAD
+13 EKALLAHEVAD

-54 ETPKQATGGR
+54 ETAKQATGGR
-64 DMQAPGAADVV
+64 DMQAPGTADVV

-95 LAGYRVQAVPVSTRA
+95 LAGYRVQAVPVATRA
-110 DGTPKVHPAAWQ
+110 DGSPKVHSAAWQ
-122 AFRAAGG
+122 AFCAAGG

-141 KTAAA
+141 KAAAA
-146 ATTPGAATAPGPAT
+146 ATTPGAVTAPGAAT

-179 GEIAEFFSAQR
+179 GELAEFFSAQR

-205 HCDTGAT
+205 YCDTGAT
-212 APEITAAETT
+212 APEAPAG
-222 AREATSTAASANQ
+222 
-235 DAATCERRPGDSYV
+235 ERQPGDSYV

-269 CGKVVIADLQLPQG
+269 CGKVVVADLQLPQG
-283 PRSFAEELAHQNSAE
+283 PRSFAEELAHQHSAE
-298 SKVTEN
+298 SEVTEN
-304 TNAGASSSNSTST
+304 TSAGASSSTGTST
-317 GFEQGTVEF
+317 NFKQGTVEF

-331 IATKVRASAS
+331 IATKAPASAS
-341 GSAAEPPQAPG
+341 GSTPESPQTPG
-352 APEFQHGTVGVG
+352 VPEFQHGTVGVG

-413 VLGPAELTRDVVRV
+413 VLGPAELTRDVVRA
-427 HPEAVTHTSVHTAGR
+427 HPEAVTHTSVRTAGR
-442 VQALVVGPGRG
+442 VQALIVGPGRG

-489 ELLRDRAGASPVL
+489 KLLRDRASTSPVL

-514 DSLPAPDQEAMTGS
+514 DSLPTPDQDVSTDDTTTASTAG

-599 NAPAATPETKHNEE
+599 NAPAAAPEAKHNE
-613 AAQSGLADVFRR
+613 AAQAGLADVFRR

>member
-13 EKALMAHEVAD
+13 EKALLAHEVAD

-54 ETPKQATGGR
+54 ETPKQATGGL

-95 LAGYRVQAVPVSTRA
+95 LAGYRVHAVPVATLA
-110 DGTPKVHPAAWQ
+110 DGSPKVHPAAWQ

-146 ATTPGAATAPGPAT
+146 ATTPGAATAPRPAT

-179 GEIAEFFSAQR
+179 GELAEFFSAQR

-212 APEITAAETT
+212 ASEITAAET
-222 AREATSTAASANQ
+222 SISQ
-235 DAATCERRPGDSYV
+235 PGDSYV

-283 PRSFAEELAHQNSAE
+283 PRSFAEELAHQNS
-298 SKVTEN
+298 TEN
-304 TNAGASSSNSTST
+304 TGTS
-317 GFEQGTVEF
+317 FKQGTVEF

-331 IATKVRASAS
+331 IATKAQASAS
-341 GSAAEPPQAPG
+341 GCAP

-364 SGPGNLEPQPAG
+364 SGPGNLEPKPAG

-413 VLGPAELTRDVVRV
+413 VLGPAELTRDVVRA
-427 HPEAVTHTSVHTAGR
+427 HPEAVTHTSVRTAGR
-442 VQALVVGPGRG
+442 VQALVVGPGGG

-474 DADAI
+474 DADTI

-514 DSLPAPDQEAMTGS
+514 DSLPAPDQEAMTAG
-528 TSGSSATTD
+528 TSGSTDTTD

-599 NAPAATPETKHNEE
+599 NAPAAAPETKHNE
-613 AAQSGLADVFRR
+613 AAQAGLADVFRR

>member
-13 EKALMAHEVAD
+13 EKALLAHEVAD

-54 ETPKQATGGR
+54 ETAKQATGGR
-64 DMQAPGAADVV
+64 DMQAPGTTDVV

-95 LAGYRVQAVPVSTRA
+95 LAGYRVQAVPVATRT
-110 DGTPKVHPAAWQ
+110 DGSPKVHSAAWQ
-122 AFRAAGG
+122 AFCAAGG

-141 KTAAA
+141 KAAAA
-146 ATTPGAATAPGPAT
+146 ATTPGAVTAPGAAT

-172 SAGRGLS
+172 SAGRGLD
-179 GEIAEFFSAQR
+179 GELAEFFSAQR

-212 APEITAAETT
+212 APEAPAG
-222 AREATSTAASANQ
+222 
-235 DAATCERRPGDSYV
+235 ERRSGDSYV

-283 PRSFAEELAHQNSAE
+283 PRTFAEELAHQRCANQNSAK

-304 TNAGASSSNSTST
+304 TSTGASSK
-317 GFEQGTVEF
+317 QGTVEF

-331 IATKVRASAS
+331 IATKAPASAS
-341 GSAAEPPQAPG
+341 GSTPESPQTPG
-352 APEFQHGTVGVG
+352 VPEFQHGTVGVG

-413 VLGPAELTRDVVRV
+413 VLGPAELTRDVVRA
-427 HPEAVTHTSVHTAGR
+427 HPEAVTHTSVRTAGR

-489 ELLRDRAGASPVL
+489 ELLRDRASTSPVL

-514 DSLPAPDQEAMTGS
+514 DALPTPDQDVSTDDATTASTAG
-528 TSGSSATTD
+528 TSGFSGTID
-537 RLRTTRAL
+537 RLHTTRAL

-599 NAPAATPETKHNEE
+599 NAPAAAPETKHNE
-613 AAQSGLADVFRR
+613 ATQAGLADVFRR

>member
-13 EKALMAHEVAD
+13 EKALLAHEVAD

-40 DMLRAQSRRTPAHQ
+40 DMLRAQSSD
-54 ETPKQATGGR
+54 KV
-64 DMQAPGAADVV
+64 VV
-75 VAVGP
+75 VAGP

-95 LAGYRVQAVPVSTRA
+95 LAGYRVHAVPVATLA
-110 DGTPKVHPAAWQ
+110 DGSPKVHEAAWQ

-129 EQVSARELVAAA
+129 ELLGTGELAELADSAQ
-141 KTAAA
+141 
-146 ATTPGAATAPGPAT
+146 

-172 SAGRGLS
+172 SAGRGLD
-179 GEIAEFFSAQR
+179 GAIAEFFHAQR
-190 RAGTDVLAIDVPTGV
+190 RLGTDVLAVDVPTGV
-205 HCDTGAT
+205 HCDTGEI
-212 APEITAAETT
+212 APETA
-222 AREATSTAASANQ
+222 AREAPSTAAGTDQ
-235 DAATCERRPGDSYV
+235 DAAPCERQPGDSYV

-263 HAATPA
+263 HAATPV

-283 PRSFAEELAHQNSAE
+283 PRSFAEELAHQNPIGQSAATAHE
-298 SKVTEN
+298 DGEHGEDEHHVTE
-304 TNAGASSSNSTST
+304 
-317 GFEQGTVEF
+317 FL
-326 FQVPA
+326 QVPA
-331 IATKVRASAS
+331 IATRTQIQSRASAS
-341 GSAAEPPQAPG
+341 GSATAPPQQPEL
-352 APEFQHGTVGVG
+352 PEFQHGTAGVG

-413 VLGPAELTRDVVRV
+413 VLGPAELTRDVVRA
-427 HPEAVTHTSVHTAGR
+427 HPEAVTHASVRTAGR

-489 ELLRDRAGASPVL
+489 ELLRDRASTSPVL
-502 LTPHDGEFQRLA
+502 LTLHDGEFQRLA
-514 DSLPAPDQEAMTGS
+514 DALPAPDQDVSTDDATTASTAG
-528 TSGSSATTD
+528 TSGSIDATD

-599 NAPAATPETKHNEE
+599 NAPAAAPETKHNE
-613 AAQSGLADVFRR
+613 AAQTDLADVFRR
-625 AVVVHSWAAQLAAQT
+625 AVVMHSWAAQLAAQT

-662 FSRQ
+662 FSSQ

>member
-13 EKALMAHEVAD
+13 EKALLAHEVAD

-54 ETPKQATGGR
+54 ETAKQATGGR
-64 DMQAPGAADVV
+64 DMQAPGTTDVV

-95 LAGYRVQAVPVSTRA
+95 LAGYRVQAVPVATRT
-110 DGTPKVHPAAWQ
+110 DGSPKVHSAAWQ
-122 AFRAAGG
+122 AFCAAGG
-129 EQVSARELVAAA
+129 EQVSARELVAVA

-146 ATTPGAATAPGPAT
+146 ATTPGAVTAPGAAT

-172 SAGRGLS
+172 SAGRGLH
-179 GEIAEFFSAQR
+179 GELAEFFSAQR

-212 APEITAAETT
+212 APEAPAG
-222 AREATSTAASANQ
+222 
-235 DAATCERRPGDSYV
+235 ERRSGDSYV

-283 PRSFAEELAHQNSAE
+283 PRSFAEELAHQRCANQNSAK

-304 TNAGASSSNSTST
+304 TSTGASSSFS
-317 GFEQGTVEF
+317 FKQGTVEF

-331 IATKVRASAS
+331 IATKAPASAS
-341 GSAAEPPQAPG
+341 GSTPESPQAPG
-352 APEFQHGTVGVG
+352 VPEFQHGTVGVG

-413 VLGPAELTRDVVRV
+413 VLGPAELTRDVVRA
-427 HPEAVTHTSVHTAGR
+427 HPEAVTHTSVRTAGR

-468 TQPLVL
+468 AQPLVL

-479 TLLAASAQLR
+479 TLLATSAQLR
-489 ELLRDRAGASPVL
+489 ELLRDRASTSPVL

-514 DSLPAPDQEAMTGS
+514 DALPAPDQDVSTDDATTASTAG
-528 TSGSSATTD
+528 TSGFSGTTD

-599 NAPAATPETKHNEE
+599 NAPAAAPETKHDE
-613 AAQSGLADVFRR
+613 AAQADLADVFRR

-662 FSRQ
+662 FSSQ

>member
-13 EKALMAHEVAD
+13 EKALLAHEVAD

-40 DMLRAQSRRTPAHQ
+40 DMLRAQSSD
-54 ETPKQATGGR
+54 KV
-64 DMQAPGAADVV
+64 VV
-75 VAVGP
+75 VAGP

-95 LAGYRVQAVPVSTRA
+95 LAGYRVHAVPVATLA
-110 DGTPKVHPAAWQ
+110 DGSPKVHEPAWQ
-122 AFRAAGG
+122 AFHAAGG
-129 EQVSARELVAAA
+129 ELLGTGELAGLADSAQ
-141 KTAAA
+141 
-146 ATTPGAATAPGPAT
+146 

-172 SAGRGLS
+172 SAGRGLD
-179 GEIAEFFSAQR
+179 GAIAEFFHAQR
-190 RAGTDVLAIDVPTGV
+190 RLGTDALAVDVPTGV
-205 HCDTGAT
+205 HCDTGET
-212 APEITAAETT
+212 APETA
-222 AREATSTAASANQ
+222 AREAPSTAAGTDQ
-235 DAATCERRPGDSYV
+235 DAAPCERQPGDSYV

-283 PRSFAEELAHQNSAE
+283 PRSFAEELAHQNPIGQSAAIAHE
-298 SKVTEN
+298 DDEHGEDERGEDEHHVT
-304 TNAGASSSNSTST
+304 
-317 GFEQGTVEF
+317 EF

-331 IATKVRASAS
+331 IATQTQIQARASAS
-341 GSAAEPPQAPG
+341 ESATEPPQAPG
-352 APEFQHGTVGVG
+352 VPEFQHAAVGVG

-376 DKYSSGVVGLC
+376 DKYSSGVVGVC
-387 AGSAAYPGAGI
+387 AGSAAYPGASI
-398 LSAAGAIAATPSMVR
+398 LATAGAIAATPSMVR
-413 VLGPAELTRDVVRV
+413 VLGPAELTRDVVRA
-427 HPEAVTHTSVHTAGR
+427 HPEAVTHASVHTAGR
-442 VQALVVGPGRG
+442 VQALVVGPGPG
-453 TDISAALELEYALRG
+453 TDISAALELEHALRG
-468 TQPLVL
+468 SQPLVL

-489 ELLRDRAGASPVL
+489 ELLRDRASTSPVL

-514 DSLPAPDQEAMTGS
+514 DALSAPDQDGS
-528 TSGSSATTD
+528 ANDATD
-537 RLRTTRAL
+537 RLRTTRNL
-545 AAQLNAWVL
+545 AAQLNTWIL

-559 TLIASPD
+559 TLIASPS
-566 GRLVSVNTGS
+566 GHVVSVNTGS

-599 NAPAATPETKHNEE
+599 NAPAAAPEAKHNEE
-613 AAQSGLADVFRR
+613 AAQSDLADVFRR

>member
-13 EKALMAHEVAD
+13 EKALLAHEVAD

-40 DMLRAQSRRTPAHQ
+40 DMLRAQSSD
-54 ETPKQATGGR
+54 KV
-64 DMQAPGAADVV
+64 VV
-75 VAVGP
+75 VAGP

-95 LAGYRVQAVPVSTRA
+95 LAGYRVHAVPIATLA
-110 DGTPKVHPAAWQ
+110 DGSPKVHEAAWH

-129 EQVSARELVAAA
+129 EQLGTGELAELADSAQ
-141 KTAAA
+141 
-146 ATTPGAATAPGPAT
+146 

-172 SAGRGLS
+172 SAGRGLD
-179 GEIAEFFSAQR
+179 GAIAEFFHAQR
-190 RAGTDVLAIDVPTGV
+190 RLGTDVLAVDVPTGV
-205 HCDTGAT
+205 HCDTGDT
-212 APEITAAETT
+212 APETA
-222 AREATSTAASANQ
+222 AREAPSTAANTDQ
-235 DAATCERRPGDSYV
+235 DAAPCKRQPGDSYV

-283 PRSFAEELAHQNSAE
+283 PRSFAEELAHQNPIGQSAAIAHE
-298 SKVTEN
+298 DDEHGKDEHHVT
-304 TNAGASSSNSTST
+304 
-317 GFEQGTVEF
+317 EF

-331 IATKVRASAS
+331 IATQTQIQAQASAS
-341 GSAAEPPQAPG
+341 GSATESPQAPG
-352 APEFQHGTVGVG
+352 VPEFQHATVGVG

-376 DKYSSGVVGLC
+376 DKYSSGVVGVC
-387 AGSAAYPGAGI
+387 AGSAAYPGANI
-398 LSAAGAIAATPSMVR
+398 LATAGAIAATPSMVR
-413 VLGPAELTRDVVRV
+413 VIGPAELTRDVVRA
-427 HPEAVTHTSVHTAGR
+427 HPEAVTHASVRTAGR

-453 TDISAALELEYALRG
+453 TDISAALELEHALRG
-468 TQPLVL
+468 SQPLVL

-479 TLLAASAQLR
+479 TLLAASTQLR
-489 ELLRDRAGASPVL
+489 ELLRDRASASPVL

-514 DSLPAPDQEAMTGS
+514 DALPAPDQDVSTDDATTASTAG
-528 TSGSSATTD
+528 TSGSIDATD

-566 GRLVSVNTGS
+566 GKLVSVNTGS

-599 NAPAATPETKHNEE
+599 NAPAAVPKTKHNE
-613 AAQSGLADVFRR
+613 AGQTDLADVFRR

>member
-13 EKALMAHEVAD
+13 EKALLAHEVAD

-40 DMLRAQSRRTPAHQ
+40 DMLRAQSSD
-54 ETPKQATGGR
+54 KV
-64 DMQAPGAADVV
+64 VV
-75 VAVGP
+75 VAGP

-95 LAGYRVQAVPVSTRA
+95 LAGYRVHAVPVATLA
-110 DGTPKVHPAAWQ
+110 DGSPKVHEPAWQ

-129 EQVSARELVAAA
+129 ELLGTGELAGLADSAQ
-141 KTAAA
+141 
-146 ATTPGAATAPGPAT
+146 

-172 SAGRGLS
+172 SAGRGLD
-179 GEIAEFFSAQR
+179 GAIAEFFHAQR
-190 RAGTDVLAIDVPTGV
+190 RLGTDVLAVDVPTGV
-205 HCDTGAT
+205 HCDTGET
-212 APEITAAETT
+212 APETA
-222 AREATSTAASANQ
+222 AREATSTAANTDQ
-235 DAATCERRPGDSYV
+235 DAAPCERQPGDSYV

-263 HAATPA
+263 HAATPV

-283 PRSFAEELAHQNSAE
+283 PRSFAEELAHQNPIGQSAAIAHE
-298 SKVTEN
+298 DGEHGEDERGEDEHHIT
-304 TNAGASSSNSTST
+304 
-317 GFEQGTVEF
+317 EF

-331 IATKVRASAS
+331 IATRTQIQSRASAS
-341 GSAAEPPQAPG
+341 GSATAPPQQPEL
-352 APEFQHGTVGVG
+352 PEFQHGTAGVG

-413 VLGPAELTRDVVRV
+413 VLGPAELTRDVVRA
-427 HPEAVTHTSVHTAGR
+427 HPEAVTHTSVRTAGR

-489 ELLRDRAGASPVL
+489 KLLRDRASTSPVL

-514 DSLPAPDQEAMTGS
+514 DALPAPDQDA
-528 TSGSSATTD
+528 SANDATD

-545 AAQLNAWVL
+545 ATQLNAWVL

-599 NAPAATPETKHNEE
+599 NAPAAAPEAKHNE
-613 AAQSGLADVFRR
+613 AAQADLADVFRR

-640 EFGMAPTS
+640 EFGLAPTS

>member
-13 EKALMAHEVAD
+13 EKALLAHEVAD

-54 ETPKQATGGR
+54 ETAKQATGGR
-64 DMQAPGAADVV
+64 DMQAPGTADVV

-95 LAGYRVQAVPVSTRA
+95 LAGYRVQAVPVATRA
-110 DGTPKVHPAAWQ
+110 DGSPKVHSAAWQ
-122 AFRAAGG
+122 AFCAAGG

-141 KTAAA
+141 KTTAA
-146 ATTPGAATAPGPAT
+146 ATTAEAVTAPGAAT

-165 IDAIAGL
+165 IDTIAGL
-172 SAGRGLS
+172 SAGRGLD
-179 GEIAEFFSAQR
+179 GELAEFFSAQR

-212 APEITAAETT
+212 APEAPAG
-222 AREATSTAASANQ
+222 
-235 DAATCERRPGDSYV
+235 ERRSGDSYV

-283 PRSFAEELAHQNSAE
+283 PRTFAEELAHQRCANQNSAK

-304 TNAGASSSNSTST
+304 TSTGASSK
-317 GFEQGTVEF
+317 QGTVEF

-331 IATKVRASAS
+331 IATKAPASAS
-341 GSAAEPPQAPG
+341 GSTPESPQTPG
-352 APEFQHGTVGVG
+352 VPEFQHGTVGVG

-413 VLGPAELTRDVVRV
+413 VLGPAELTRDVVRA
-427 HPEAVTHTSVHTAGR
+427 HPEAVTHTSVRTAGR

-489 ELLRDRAGASPVL
+489 KLLRDRASTSPVL

-514 DSLPAPDQEAMTGS
+514 GVLPAPDQDASTADATTASTAG
-528 TSGSSATTD
+528 TSGFSGTTD
-537 RLRTTRAL
+537 RLHTTRAL

-599 NAPAATPETKHNEE
+599 NAPAAAPETKHNE
-613 AAQSGLADVFRR
+613 AAQAGLADVFRR

-662 FSRQ
+662 FSSQ

>member
-13 EKALMAHEVAD
+13 EKALLAHEVAD

-40 DMLRAQSRRTPAHQ
+40 DMLRAQARRTPAHQ
-54 ETPKQATGGR
+54 ETAKQVTGGQG
-64 DMQAPGAADVV
+64 MQASGTADVV

-95 LAGYRVQAVPVSTRA
+95 LAGYRVQAVPVATRA
-110 DGTPKVHPAAWQ
+110 DGSPKGHPTAWQ
-122 AFRAAGG
+122 AFCAAGG
-129 EQVSARELVAAA
+129 EQVSASELVASAQS
-141 KTAAA
+141 
-146 ATTPGAATAPGPAT
+146 PS
-160 APALI
+160 LI

-172 SAGRGLS
+172 SAGRGLD
-179 GEIAEFFSAQR
+179 GELAEFFSAQR
-190 RAGTDVLAIDVPTGV
+190 RVGTEVLAIDVPTGV

-212 APEITAAETT
+212 APETT
-222 AREATSTAASANQ
+222 APETPTG
-235 DAATCERRPGDSYV
+235 ERLPGDSYV
-249 RATVTISFGAGRLA
+249 RATVTITFGAGRLA
-263 HAATPA
+263 HAVAPA
-269 CGKVVIADLQLPQG
+269 CGKVVIADLRLPQG
-283 PRSFAEELAHQNSAE
+283 PRSFAEELAHQHCADINNAKHSSA
-298 SKVTEN
+298 S
-304 TNAGASSSNSTST
+304 ASS
-317 GFEQGTVEF
+317 EQGTVEF

-331 IATKVRASAS
+331 IATKAQASAS
-341 GSAAEPPQAPG
+341 GSAPD
-352 APEFQHGTVGVG
+352 PEFQHGTVGVG
-364 SGPGNLEPQPAG
+364 SSPGNLEPQPAG

-413 VLGPAELTRDVVRV
+413 VLGPAELTRDVVRA
-427 HPEAVTHTSVHTAGR
+427 HPEAVTHTSVRTADR

-468 TQPLVL
+468 AQPLVL

-514 DSLPAPDQEAMTGS
+514 DSLPAPDQEAMTGG

-537 RLRTTRAL
+537 RLHTTRAL

-599 NAPAATPETKHNEE
+599 NAPAAAPEPKH
-613 AAQSGLADVFRR
+613 ARPAQADLVDVFRR
-625 AVVVHSWAAQLAAQT
+625 AVVVHSWAAQCAAQT

-662 FSRQ
+662 FSSQ

>member
-13 EKALMAHEVAD
+13 EKALLAHEVAD

-40 DMLRAQSRRTPAHQ
+40 DMLRAQSSD
-54 ETPKQATGGR
+54 KV
-64 DMQAPGAADVV
+64 VV
-75 VAVGP
+75 VAGP

-95 LAGYRVQAVPVSTRA
+95 LAGYRVHAVPVATLA
-110 DGTPKVHPAAWQ
+110 DGSPKVHEPAWQ

-129 EQVSARELVAAA
+129 ELLGTGELAGLADSAQ
-141 KTAAA
+141 
-146 ATTPGAATAPGPAT
+146 

-172 SAGRGLS
+172 SAGRGLD
-179 GEIAEFFSAQR
+179 GAIAEFFHAQR
-190 RAGTDVLAIDVPTGV
+190 RLGTDVLAVDVPTGV
-205 HCDTGAT
+205 HCDTGET
-212 APEITAAETT
+212 APETA
-222 AREATSTAASANQ
+222 AREATSTAANTDQ
-235 DAATCERRPGDSYV
+235 DAAPCERQPGDSYV

-263 HAATPA
+263 HAATPV

-283 PRSFAEELAHQNSAE
+283 PRSFAEELAHQNPIGQSAAIAHE
-298 SKVTEN
+298 DGEHGEDEHHIT
-304 TNAGASSSNSTST
+304 
-317 GFEQGTVEF
+317 EF

-331 IATKVRASAS
+331 IATQTQIQARASAS
-341 GSAAEPPQAPG
+341 ESATEPPQAPG
-352 APEFQHGTVGVG
+352 VPEFQHAAVGVG

-376 DKYSSGVVGLC
+376 DKYSSGVVGVC
-387 AGSAAYPGAGI
+387 AGSAAYPGASI
-398 LSAAGAIAATPSMVR
+398 LATAGAIAATPSMVR
-413 VLGPAELTRDVVRV
+413 VIGPAELTRDVVRA
-427 HPEAVTHTSVHTAGR
+427 HPEAVAHASVRTAGR

-489 ELLRDRAGASPVL
+489 DLLRDRASASPVL

-514 DSLPAPDQEAMTGS
+514 DALPAPDQDVSTDDATTASTAG
-528 TSGSSATTD
+528 TSGSIDATD

-587 LSGILGAFLAEW
+587 LSGILGAFLAQW
-599 NAPAATPETKHNEE
+599 NAPAAVPKTKHNE
-613 AAQSGLADVFRR
+613 AAQTDLADVFRR

>member
-13 EKALMAHEVAD
+13 EKALLAHEVAD

-40 DMLRAQSRRTPAHQ
+40 DMLRAQARRTPAHQ
-54 ETPKQATGGR
+54 ETAKQVTGGQG
-64 DMQAPGAADVV
+64 MQASGTADVV

-95 LAGYRVQAVPVSTRA
+95 LAGYRVQAVPVATRA
-110 DGTPKVHPAAWQ
+110 DGSPKVHPTAWQ
-122 AFRAAGG
+122 AFCAAGG
-129 EQVSARELVAAA
+129 EQVSASELVASSQS
-141 KTAAA
+141 
-146 ATTPGAATAPGPAT
+146 PSPAQS
-160 APALI
+160 PALI

-172 SAGRGLS
+172 SAGRGLD
-179 GEIAEFFSAQR
+179 GELAEFFSAQR

-205 HCDTGAT
+205 YCDTGAT
-212 APEITAAETT
+212 APETT
-222 AREATSTAASANQ
+222 APETPSTDESTDQGAP
-235 DAATCERRPGDSYV
+235 TGEHRPGDSYV
-249 RATVTISFGAGRLA
+249 RATVTITFGAGRLA
-263 HAATPA
+263 HAVAPA
-269 CGKVVIADLQLPQG
+269 CGKVVIADLRLPQG
-283 PRSFAEELAHQNSAE
+283 PRSFAEELAHQHCADINNAEHSSA
-298 SKVTEN
+298 
-304 TNAGASSSNSTST
+304 STSS
-317 GFEQGTVEF
+317 EQGTVEF
-326 FQVPA
+326 FQVPT
-331 IATKVRASAS
+331 IATKAQASAS
-341 GSAAEPPQAPG
+341 GSAPD
-352 APEFQHGTVGVG
+352 PEFQHGTVGVG

-376 DKYSSGVVGLC
+376 DKYSSGVVGVC

-413 VLGPAELTRDVVRV
+413 VIGPAELTRDVVRA
-427 HPEAVTHTSVHTAGR
+427 HPEAVTHASVRTAGR

-453 TDISAALELEYALRG
+453 TDISAALELEHALRG

-489 ELLRDRAGASPVL
+489 ELLRDRASASPVL

-514 DSLPAPDQEAMTGS
+514 DALSAPDQDGS
-528 TSGSSATTD
+528 ANDATD
-537 RLRTTRAL
+537 RLRTTRNL
-545 AAQLNAWVL
+545 AAQLNAWIL

-559 TLIASPD
+559 TLIASPI
-566 GRLVSVNTGS
+566 GHVVSVNTGS

-599 NAPAATPETKHNEE
+599 NAPAAVPKTKHNE
-613 AAQSGLADVFRR
+613 AAQTDLADVFRR

>member
-13 EKALMAHEVAD
+13 EKALLAHEVAD

-40 DMLRAQSRRTPAHQ
+40 DMLRAQSSD
-54 ETPKQATGGR
+54 KV
-64 DMQAPGAADVV
+64 VV
-75 VAVGP
+75 VAGP

-95 LAGYRVQAVPVSTRA
+95 LAGYRVHAVPVATLA
-110 DGTPKVHPAAWQ
+110 DGSPKVHEPAWQ

-129 EQVSARELVAAA
+129 ELLGTGELAGLADSAQ
-141 KTAAA
+141 
-146 ATTPGAATAPGPAT
+146 

-172 SAGRGLS
+172 SAGRGLD
-179 GEIAEFFSAQR
+179 GAIAEFFHTQR
-190 RAGTDVLAIDVPTGV
+190 RLGTDVLAVDVPTGV
-205 HCDTGAT
+205 HCDTGET
-212 APEITAAETT
+212 APETA
-222 AREATSTAASANQ
+222 AREATSTAANTDQ
-235 DAATCERRPGDSYV
+235 DAAPCERQPGDSFV

-263 HAATPA
+263 HAATPV
-269 CGKVVIADLQLPQG
+269 CGKVVIADLQLPNG
-283 PRSFAEELAHQNSAE
+283 PRSFAEELSHQNPIGQTDAIAHE
-298 SKVTEN
+298 DGEHGEDEHHVT
-304 TNAGASSSNSTST
+304 
-317 GFEQGTVEF
+317 EF

-331 IATKVRASAS
+331 LATQTQIQASAS
-341 GSAAEPPQAPG
+341 WSTPESPQTPG
-352 APEFQHGTVGVG
+352 VPEFQHGTVGVG

-398 LSAAGAIAATPSMVR
+398 LSASGAIAATPSMVR
-413 VLGPAELTRDVVRV
+413 VLGPAELTRDVVRA
-427 HPEAVTHTSVHTAGR
+427 HPEAVTHTSVRTAGR

-468 TQPLVL
+468 AQPLVL

-489 ELLRDRAGASPVL
+489 ELLRDRASTSPVL

-514 DSLPAPDQEAMTGS
+514 DALPAPDQDASTDDATTAS
-528 TSGSSATTD
+528 TANTSGSSATTD

-599 NAPAATPETKHNEE
+599 NAPAAAPETKHNE
-613 AAQSGLADVFRR
+613 ATQADLADVFRR

>member
-13 EKALMAHEVAD
+13 EKALLAHEVTD

-40 DMLRAQSRRTPAHQ
+40 DMLRAQSSD
-54 ETPKQATGGR
+54 KV
-64 DMQAPGAADVV
+64 VV
-75 VAVGP
+75 VAGP

-95 LAGYRVQAVPVSTRA
+95 LAGYRVHAVPVATLA
-110 DGTPKVHPAAWQ
+110 DGSPKVHEPAWQ

-129 EQVSARELVAAA
+129 ELLGTGELAGLADSAQ
-141 KTAAA
+141 
-146 ATTPGAATAPGPAT
+146 

-172 SAGRGLS
+172 SAGRGLD
-179 GEIAEFFSAQR
+179 GAIAEFFHAQR
-190 RAGTDVLAIDVPTGV
+190 RLGTDVLAVDVPTGV
-205 HCDTGAT
+205 HCDTGET
-212 APEITAAETT
+212 APETA
-222 AREATSTAASANQ
+222 AREATSTAANTDQ
-235 DAATCERRPGDSYV
+235 DAAPCERQPGDSYV

-263 HAATPA
+263 HAATPV

-283 PRSFAEELAHQNSAE
+283 PRSFAEELAHQNPIGQSAAIAHE
-298 SKVTEN
+298 DGEHGEDEHGEDEHHVT
-304 TNAGASSSNSTST
+304 
-317 GFEQGTVEF
+317 EF

-331 IATKVRASAS
+331 IATRTQIQARASAS
-341 GSAAEPPQAPG
+341 GSATAPPQAPG
-352 APEFQHGTVGVG
+352 VPEFQHATVDVG
-364 SGPGNLEPQPAG
+364 SGPGNLEPQPTG
-376 DKYSSGVVGLC
+376 DKYSSGVVGVC

-413 VLGPAELTRDVVRV
+413 VIGPAELTRDVVRA
-427 HPEAVTHTSVHTAGR
+427 HPEAVTHASVRTAGR

-453 TDISAALELEYALRG
+453 TDISAALELEHALRG

-489 ELLRDRAGASPVL
+489 ELLRDRASASPVL

-514 DSLPAPDQEAMTGS
+514 DALSAPDQDGS
-528 TSGSSATTD
+528 ANDATD
-537 RLRTTRAL
+537 RLRTTRNL
-545 AAQLNAWVL
+545 AAQLNAWIL

-559 TLIASPD
+559 TLIASPI
-566 GRLVSVNTGS
+566 GHVVSVNTGS

-599 NAPAATPETKHNEE
+599 NAPAAVPKTKHNE
-613 AAQSGLADVFRR
+613 AAQTDLADVFRR

>member
-13 EKALMAHEVAD
+13 EKALLAHEVAD

-54 ETPKQATGGR
+54 ETAKQATGGR
-64 DMQAPGAADVV
+64 DMQAPGTADVV

-95 LAGYRVQAVPVSTRA
+95 LAGYRVQAVPVATRA
-110 DGTPKVHPAAWQ
+110 DGSPKVHSAAWQ
-122 AFRAAGG
+122 AFCAAGG

-141 KTAAA
+141 KAAAA
-146 ATTPGAATAPGPAT
+146 ATTPGAVTAPGAAT

-165 IDAIAGL
+165 IDTIAGL
-172 SAGRGLS
+172 SAGRGLD
-179 GEIAEFFSAQR
+179 GELAEFFSAQR

-212 APEITAAETT
+212 APEAPAG
-222 AREATSTAASANQ
+222 
-235 DAATCERRPGDSYV
+235 ERRSGDSYV

-283 PRSFAEELAHQNSAE
+283 PRTFAEELAHQRCANQNSAK

-304 TNAGASSSNSTST
+304 TSTGASSK
-317 GFEQGTVEF
+317 QGTVEF

-331 IATKVRASAS
+331 IATKAPASAS
-341 GSAAEPPQAPG
+341 GSTPESPQTPG
-352 APEFQHGTVGVG
+352 VPEFQHGTVGVG

-413 VLGPAELTRDVVRV
+413 VLGPAELTRDVVRA
-427 HPEAVTHTSVHTAGR
+427 HPEAVTHTSVRTAGR

-489 ELLRDRAGASPVL
+489 KLLRDRASTSPVL

-514 DSLPAPDQEAMTGS
+514 GVLPAPDQDASTADATTASTAG
-528 TSGSSATTD
+528 TSGFSGTTD
-537 RLRTTRAL
+537 RLHTTRAL

-599 NAPAATPETKHNEE
+599 NAPAAAPETKHNE
-613 AAQSGLADVFRR
+613 AAQAGLADVFRR

-662 FSRQ
+662 FSSQ

>member
-13 EKALMAHEVAD
+13 EKALLAHKVAD

-29 LAAAAVADTAL
+29 LAAAAVADTAS
-40 DMLRAQSRRTPAHQ
+40 DMLRAQARRTPEHQ
-54 ETPKQATGGR
+54 ETAKQATGGQG
-64 DMQAPGAADVV
+64 MQASGTADVV

-95 LAGYRVQAVPVSTRA
+95 LAGYRVQAVPVATRA
-110 DGTPKVHPAAWQ
+110 DGSPKVHPTAWQ
-122 AFRAAGG
+122 AFCAAGG
-129 EQVSARELVAAA
+129 EQVSASELVASAQS
-141 KTAAA
+141 
-146 ATTPGAATAPGPAT
+146 
-160 APALI
+160 PALI

-172 SAGRGLS
+172 SAGRGLA
-179 GEIAEFFSAQR
+179 GELAEFFSAQR

-212 APEITAAETT
+212 APETT
-222 AREATSTAASANQ
+222 APETPTG
-235 DAATCERRPGDSYV
+235 ERLPGDSYV

-263 HAATPA
+263 HAVAPA
-269 CGKVVIADLQLPQG
+269 CGKVVIADLRLPQG
-283 PRSFAEELAHQNSAE
+283 PRSFAEELAHQHCADINNAKHSSA
-298 SKVTEN
+298 S
-304 TNAGASSSNSTST
+304 ASS
-317 GFEQGTVEF
+317 EQGTVEF
-326 FQVPA
+326 FQVPT
-331 IATKVRASAS
+331 IATKAQASAS
-341 GSAAEPPQAPG
+341 GSTPESPQPPEL
-352 APEFQHGTVGVG
+352 PEFQHGTAGVG

-413 VLGPAELTRDVVRV
+413 VLGPAELTRDVVRA
-427 HPEAVTHTSVHTAGR
+427 HPEAVTHTSVRTAGR

-468 TQPLVL
+468 AQPLVL

-489 ELLRDRAGASPVL
+489 ELLRDRVSASPVL

-514 DSLPAPDQEAMTGS
+514 DSLPAPDQQAMTAG

-599 NAPAATPETKHNEE
+599 NAPAAAPETKHAG
-613 AAQSGLADVFRR
+613 AAQADLADVFRR

-662 FSRQ
+662 FSSQ

>member
-13 EKALMAHEVAD
+13 EKALLAHEVAD

-40 DMLRAQSRRTPAHQ
+40 DMLRTQARRTPAHQ
-54 ETPKQATGGR
+54 ETAKQATGGQG
-64 DMQAPGAADVV
+64 MQASGTADVV

-95 LAGYRVQAVPVSTRA
+95 LAGYRVQAVPVATRA
-110 DGTPKVHPAAWQ
+110 DGSPKVHPTAWH
-122 AFRAAGG
+122 AFCAAGG
-129 EQVSARELVAAA
+129 EQVSASELVASAQSLS
-141 KTAAA
+141 
-146 ATTPGAATAPGPAT
+146 PAQS
-160 APALI
+160 PALI

-172 SAGRGLS
+172 SAGRRLD
-179 GEIAEFFSAQR
+179 GELAEFFSAQR

-212 APEITAAETT
+212 APETT
-222 AREATSTAASANQ
+222 APGAPTG
-235 DAATCERRPGDSYV
+235 ERRPGDSYV

-263 HAATPA
+263 HAVAPA
-269 CGKVVIADLQLPQG
+269 CGKVVIADLRLPQG
-283 PRSFAEELAHQNSAE
+283 PRSFAEELAHQHCADINNAKHSSA
-298 SKVTEN
+298 S
-304 TNAGASSSNSTST
+304 ASS
-317 GFEQGTVEF
+317 EQGSVEF

-331 IATKVRASAS
+331 IATKAQASAS
-341 GSAAEPPQAPG
+341 SSAPE
-352 APEFQHGTVGVG
+352 PEFQHGTVGVG

-427 HPEAVTHTSVHTAGR
+427 HPEAVTHTSVRTAGR

-489 ELLRDRAGASPVL
+489 ELLRDRASTSPVL

-514 DSLPAPDQEAMTGS
+514 DALPAPDQDVSTDDATTASTAG
-528 TSGSSATTD
+528 TSGSIDATD

-599 NAPAATPETKHNEE
+599 NAPAAAPETKHNE
-613 AAQSGLADVFRR
+613 AAQTDLADVFRR
-625 AVVVHSWAAQLAAQT
+625 AVVMHSWAAQLAAQT

-662 FSRQ
+662 FSSQ

>member
-13 EKALMAHEVAD
+13 EKALLAHEVAD

-95 LAGYRVQAVPVSTRA
+95 LAGYRVQAVPVATRA
-110 DGTPKVHPAAWQ
+110 DGSPKVHPAAWQ

-146 ATTPGAATAPGPAT
+146 ATTPGAATAQGPAT

-172 SAGRGLS
+172 SAGRGLC
-179 GEIAEFFSAQR
+179 GELAEFFSAQR

-205 HCDTGAT
+205 HSDTGAT

-222 AREATSTAASANQ
+222 NQETTAREVTSTAARTDQ
-235 DAATCERRPGDSYV
+235 DATTCERRPGDSYV

-298 SKVTEN
+298 N
-304 TNAGASSSNSTST
+304 TGT
-317 GFEQGTVEF
+317 GFKQGTVEF

-331 IATKVRASAS
+331 IATKARASAS
-341 GSAAEPPQAPG
+341 GSATEPPQAPG
-352 APEFQHGTVGVG
+352 MPEFQHRTVGVG

-413 VLGPAELTRDVVRV
+413 VLGPAELTRDVVRA
-427 HPEAVTHTSVHTAGR
+427 HPEAVTHTSVRTAGR

-489 ELLRDRAGASPVL
+489 ELLRDRASTSPVL

-514 DSLPAPDQEAMTGS
+514 DALPAPDQEA
-528 TSGSSATTD
+528 SANDATD

-599 NAPAATPETKHNEE
+599 NAPAAAPETKHNE
-613 AAQSGLADVFRR
+613 AAQAGLADVFRR
-625 AVVVHSWAAQLAAQT
+625 AVVMHSWAAQLAAQT

-662 FSRQ
+662 FSGQ